1 MRPLRKV
8 AITAAVAVI
17 VLAVALFVRSNQR
30 DPAPRQAVS
39 TERSPEAAV
48 ARAEQ
53 RLAQDPDDADALA
66 LLAVS
71 SLGVAK
77 NSADSSWY
85 RRSDEA
91 AARALDLDP
100 ENVVALE
107 SKATLANARHR
118 FADAIEP
125 ARASLQLAPDRFVAL
140 EILTDANIELG
151 RYEEGFAL
159 AERRLALRPDLS
171 SYTRASYAAELR
183 GDRDLATRLMTLAV
197 DSGRPGSGDRV
208 FAQVHLGL
216 LRLGSGDLPG
226 ALRAMRRARAEA
238 PGDSAAAAGLAK
250 VEAARGRLDL
260 AAALY
265 REALASGPTSPVAS
279 DLAEVELARGRKG
292 ASDAALDLARELDRR
307 ETRNGVVLE
316 LDAAAVEA
324 NFRRPTD
331 AEVAAAR
338 RGHAARPGV
347 VGDDSLGWVLT
358 RSGRC
363 DEGLR
368 YARRSLRLGTNDA
381 LMLFHAG
388 MAARCAGQSSE
399 AVTYLRRAL
408 GLNPRFSVRWAPVA
422 ARALRQLTA
431 V

>member
-1 MRPLRKV
+1 MNNLRN
-8 AITAAVAVI
+8 IMFAAVLSLI
-17 VLAVALFVRSNQR
+17 VLAATLVVRSNQR
-30 DPAPRQAVS
+30 EAAPGQAVS
-39 TERSPEAAV
+39 TELSPEAAV
-48 ARAEQ
+48 SRAEKMLE
-53 RLAQDPDDADALA
+53 RDPDDANALA

-71 SLGVAK
+71 SLGVAT

-85 RRSDEA
+85 IRAEDAVARSLRIDS
-91 AARALDLDP
+91 
-100 ENVVALE
+100 ENVLALE
-107 SKATLANARHR
+107 AKATLANARHR
-118 FADAIEP
+118 FADAIDP
-125 ARASLQLAPDRFVAL
+125 ASASLRLAPDRFTAL

-151 RYEEGFAL
+151 RYDEGFAL

-183 GDRDLATRLMTLAV
+183 GDRDLATRLMSLAV
-197 DSGRPGSGDRV
+197 ESGRPGSGDRV

-216 LRLGSGDLPG
+216 LRLGSGDAPG
-226 ALRAMRRARAEA
+226 ALRVMRRARADA
-238 PGDSAAAAGLAK
+238 PGNSAAAAGLAK
-250 VEAARGRLDL
+250 VQAARGKLDL

-265 REALASGPTSPVAS
+265 REALSSTPTSPVAS

-292 ASDAALDLARELDRR
+292 ASDTALALARTLDER
-307 ETRNGVVLE
+307 ETRNGVMLE

-324 NFRRPTD
+324 NFRRPTA

-358 RSGRC
+358 RARRC

-381 LMLFHAG
+381 LTLFHAG
-388 MAARCAGQSSE
+388 MAAGCAGHADE
-399 AVTYLRRAL
+399 AAMYLRRAL
-408 GLNPRFSVRWAPVA
+408 ALNPRFSVRWSPVA
-422 ARALRQLTA
+422 ARVLRELTA